1 MLSVRSFSLLCIA
14 TFCVVIAAALIS
26 GDSDAIPGSGK
37 PLFPGLMSRLNEIE
51 EVQVETSS
59 QRFALKRGESGWMA
73 PAKSG
78 YPADGDKI
86 HKLLLGAAGLSRVE
100 PKTSEPGRYSRLGV
114 EDPGAGDSPA
124 KRYRLKSGGSDLV
137 SLIVGNSA
145 PAKGDPDLS
154 EFYVRLPDEP
164 RAWLVE
170 GRLPRGDALV
180 DWLDR
185 TVADIDRARVQEAS
199 VLHASGE
206 VVTVT
211 RKSPGN
217 DDFRLVD
224 APRTKSVDGQWKLN
238 DIGRFFSDLKLEDVR
253 PKGETPVDDAKPD
266 YVVTMETFD
275 GLVVR
280 MQLFRRDGQAL
291 GILRAEARPGA
302 ASAEVSPQNQQP
314 LRSAD
319 EVRSEA
325 DALNA
330 RWDRWAYVL
339 PDFKLNALARTHAE
353 LLKDVSD
360 EKQPDQG

>member
-1 MLSVRSFSLLCIA
+1 MVSVRSFFLLCIA
-14 TFCVVIAAALIS
+14 TLCVVIAAALAS

-37 PLFPGLMSRLNEIE
+37 PLFPDLMSRLNEIE

-59 QRFALKRGESGWMA
+59 QRFALKRGDGGWTA

-86 HKLLLGAAGLSRVE
+86 HKLLLGTAGLSRVE
-100 PKTSEPGRYSRLGV
+100 PKTSDPARYSRLGL
-114 EDPGAGDSPA
+114 DDSGAGHSSA
-124 KRYRLKSGGSDLV
+124 KRYRLKSAGSDLA

-154 EFYVRLPDEP
+154 EFYVRLPDES

-170 GRLPRGDALV
+170 GKLPRGDTLV

-185 TVADIDRARVQEAS
+185 AVAEIDRDRVREAR
-199 VLHASGE
+199 VLHASGD

-217 DDFRLVD
+217 DDFRLPD
-224 APRTKSVDGQWKLN
+224 APPSSTVDGQWKLN
-238 DIGRFFSDLKLEDVR
+238 DIGRLFSNLELEDVR
-253 PKGETPVDDAKPD
+253 PKSELPVDAEPD
-266 YVVTMETFD
+266 YVVAMETFD

-280 MQLFRRDGQAL
+280 MQVFRQDGQAL
-291 GILRAEARPGA
+291 GILRAEARPDA
-302 ASAEVSPQNQQP
+302 ASAEAASQDRES

-319 EVRSEA
+319 EVRKEA

-330 RWDRWAYVL
+330 RWDPWAYVL
-339 PDFKLNALARTHAE
+339 PDFKLNALARTHSE
-353 LLKDVSD
+353 LLKDKSD